1 MNGTVFTPILI
12 GFAVTIILFF
22 ISLLIA
28 KNGIKATHVTLM
40 ATVFVFIIS
49 LVIGSWEGIG
59 IGIISFGMLIGAVVL
74 YMYQFVVKQKV

>member
-22 ISLLIA
+22 ISLLIM

-59 IGIISFGMLIGAVVL
+59 IGIISFGMLIGAVML
-74 YMYQFVVKQKV
+74 YMYQFVEKQKA

>member
-22 ISLLIA
+22 ISLLIV
-28 KNGIKATHVTLM
+28 KNGMNATHVTLM
-40 ATVFVFIIS
+40 ATVSVFIIS

-74 YMYQFVVKQKV
+74 YVYHFVSMKKV